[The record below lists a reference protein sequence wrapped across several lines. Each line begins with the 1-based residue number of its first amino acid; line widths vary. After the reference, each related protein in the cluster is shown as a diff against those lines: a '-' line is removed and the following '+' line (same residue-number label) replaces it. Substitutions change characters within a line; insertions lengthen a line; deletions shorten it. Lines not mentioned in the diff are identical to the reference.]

1 MAMGSRTL
9 GRHECIIYDAYEYT
23 LMDSIEIASA
33 MIGSA
38 IMLAMFGLA
47 ARKSWIDRKET
58 ERQLTDRTGQ
68 MITA

>member
-1 MAMGSRTL
+1 M
-9 GRHECIIYDAYEYT
+9 

-33 MIGSA
+33 MIGSV

-47 ARKSWIDRKET
+47 ARRSWTDRKET
-58 ERQLTDRTGQ
+58 ERQLMHRTDQ